1 MAEMRRIAV
10 NPHMAQNSGRSGG
23 SAIDGPFTRHEGF
36 AKSIN
41 AGRGIEKIFGWI

>member
-1 MAEMRRIAV
+1 MRAS
-10 NPHMAQNSGRSGG
+10 PTFTGHPSSGG
-23 SAIDGPFTRHEGF
+23 SAIDGPVTRREGF